1 MYNKVILIGNLG
13 KDPEIRVLESGA
25 KLARFPIATNENYM
39 DKTGNWQTITEWHNI
54 VAWRNLADR
63 VERDFKQGTLVFVE
77 GKIRTN
83 KWQDNEGRDRY
94 NTEIIAAVLRPLEK
108 RENPTIGGS
117 GPEVAGS
124 SFNPPSVE
132 NAQQESKQNDDD
144 DLPF

>member
-39 DKTGNWQTITEWHNI
+39 DKSGNWQTITEWHNI

-108 RENPTIGGS
+108 RENPTSGNL
-117 GPEVAGS
+117 GPEATS
-124 SFNPPSVE
+124 TSFNPPSVE
-132 NAQQESKQNDDD
+132 NTQQESKQNDDD